1 MVEKDKA
8 IMKFIQ
14 IGTVTLIALGLAG
27 CNNQNPGSGQT
38 SGAVIGA
45 LAGGLI
51 GNGLGHGDSRAVNT
65 VAGALIG
72 GIIGGGIGAQLDEA
86 DRQAAYDAQ
95 YEAVDTGRRRSW
107 RGPHGS
113 YGYVDPGPEAYRA
126 EGYCREY
133 TQTIY
138 IDGRPRAGHGLACRE
153 PDGSWKVVS

>member
-1 MVEKDKA
+1 MTHTKIA
-8 IMKFIQ
+8 TLM
-14 IGTVTLIALGLAG
+14 LIAFSVSA
-27 CNNQNPGSGQT
+27 CNNQNPGAGQT

-65 VAGALIG
+65 VAGALVG
-72 GIIGGGIGAQLDEA
+72 GIIGGGLGAQLDEA
-86 DRQAAYDAQ
+86 DRQAAFDAQ

-107 RGPHGS
+107 RGPRGS
-113 YGYVDPGPEAYRA
+113 YGYVEPGPEAYRS

-138 IDGRPRAGHGLACRE
+138 IDGRPRTGHGLACRE
-153 PDGSWKVVS
+153 PDGSWKVIS